1 MAAKIPAHVLIAS
14 FRFET
19 AAGDALTRLKNAAKT
34 QGLGIHN
41 AAVLKVS
48 DEGKLSIKETADMT
62 GRKARSS
69 AEWLGV
75 SSGYWAVRSFAARD
89 RRRCRRAGREAPR
102 LRILEPEARGH
113 RLSCTAGRLAAH
125 RRCGRESGRAAVA
138 ILKHYGAEVVQE
150 AIDGKVAE
158 ELEAAEPAEAPAGA
172 TPAELHSS
180 G

>member
-62 GRKARSS
+62 GRKGAGRRRSG
-69 AEWLGV
+69 WWCHRDLGQY
-75 SSGYWAVRSFAARD
+75 GPLAARD
-89 RRRCRRAGREAPR
+89 RRRCRRAGREAP
-102 LRILEPEARGH
+102 
-113 RLSCTAGRLAAH
+113 
-125 RRCGRESGRAAVA
+125 
-138 ILKHYGAEVVQE
+138 
-150 AIDGKVAE
+150 
-158 ELEAAEPAEAPAGA
+158 
-172 TPAELHSS
+172 
-180 G
+180 